1 VSKQLAAAL
10 TAIAALNLF
19 IALGLFI
26 TDFGEPSPWI
36 RYERAI
42 VGHGAL
48 LAWWATWL
56 GYPQILVPLCLALLA
71 VAWRLPEWRERIHFS
86 IAALVTC
93 WLVATLAQLVFARP
107 RRLDWIVRHET
118 AYSFPSSHAAIATGF
133 YLLWAVF
140 LWRSGIAYGRLLAA
154 ACAVLALA
162 ICWGRLALGAHYVT
176 DVAGGA
182 LLAVAL
188 VAAGAAVLPINV
200 FGEPAGRT

>member
-1 VSKQLAAAL
+1 MSKQLAAAL

-19 IALGLFI
+19 IALGLFVA
-26 TDFGEPSPWI
+26 DFGEPARWVKI
-36 RYERAI
+36 EHAV

-56 GYPQILVPLCLALLA
+56 GYPQILVPVCLALLV
-71 VAWRLPEWRERIHFS
+71 VAWRVPAWRERIFFS
-86 IAALVTC
+86 IAALVVC
-93 WLVATLAQLVFARP
+93 WLAATVSQEVFGRP
-107 RRLDWIVRHET
+107 RRPDWVVKHET
-118 AYSFPSSHAAIATGF
+118 AFSFPSSHAAIAAGF

-140 LWRSGIAYGRLLAA
+140 LWRSRVEYARVLAA
-154 ACAVLALA
+154 ICATLALV
-162 ICWGRLALGAHYVT
+162 ICWARLALGAHYVT
-176 DVAGGA
+176 DVAGGV